1 VQWLTG
7 HKDQQAVKTALDTWF
22 GEAKKARWT
31 SASAVRRS
39 YATASIDVKRVQH
52 ED

>member
-22 GEAKKARWT
+22 GEVKKARWT